1 LTRGSRI
8 PGRRLFQFPRRTAAQ
23 VAADVEDELQF
34 HLEMVARELT
44 DDGWPPEAARAEALR
59 RFGDLEGTRR
69 ICGDLDRSKEAQM
82 KWIQALEALGQDLRF
97 AGRQLWKNPG
107 FTLVVVLTLALAVG
121 ASTAIFSVVHGI
133 LLRPLPYP
141 EPERV
146 ISVHPLSAEGE
157 RSTWSIPNYVDWRKE
172 NRTTASSAIYE
183 YGNLNLSRAG
193 EPPERLIG
201 MWSGADFF
209 RVLGAR
215 PLAGRWFLPEEDQ
228 PGGARVAVISEKL
241 WEQRFGRD
249 PAAVGKPLL
258 LNGETR
264 TVIGVI
270 SRRDQYPDFVD
281 AWLPLVLP
289 EQESYEQR
297 GLVYLNV
304 LARLASGATLEGA
317 RAETRLIG
325 ERLAKQYPESNGTL
339 VLGVM
344 PLQQVMVGDV
354 RTPLLM
360 LLGAVLFVLLIACA
374 NVANLLLVRSSAREG
389 EVAVRTALG
398 AGRGRIVRQLLTES
412 VVLALTGGAA
422 GIVLAIWATKALVT
436 LAPQGTPRLE
446 EVGIDGTVLLFA
458 LGITVAT
465 GLLFG
470 LAPAI
475 QASRPNLAGTLKEGS
490 RGSKG
495 RASTRARNA
504 LVVAEIALAV
514 VLLAVAGLLLQSFA
528 RLQSVDLGFQPEGV
542 VKFHLAPA
550 ETRYPTE
557 AELAAFVD
565 RLIAEMEQLPGVT
578 SAGATVWGMPLLS
591 GENTLSISIPGRAP
605 KPPGQE
611 DELRTAFMTPG
622 FFRTLG
628 IPVLR
633 GRDLTRQ
640 DRAGAPPVMLINQAA
655 AERFFPGMDPVGQRI
670 RIDGVVDTGTNGAEI
685 VGVVRDFKQSTLEEQ
700 ITPQM
705 FLPHALRPMP
715 NLAVVLRTE
724 GSPEA
729 VVAAA
734 RARLQRMDPDLPLY
748 AVKGMEEIVA
758 GSAAQPKFYM
768 LLLGGFAVTALVL
781 AAVGIYGV
789 IAFAVRQRTQE
800 IGIRMA
806 LGATREKVLRMVVR
820 QGLTLAVVGALA
832 GLAGALFASRG
843 MQSLLYQV
851 SATDPTVYTGV
862 ALLLVLVAGLASYLP
877 ARRAARTEL
886 LLALRGQV

>member
-69 ICGDLDRSKEAQM
+69 ICGDLDMSKETQM
-82 KWIQALEALGQDLRF
+82 KWFQALEAFGQDLRY

-146 ISVHPLSAEGE
+146 ISVHPLSAEGG

-172 NRTTASSAIYE
+172 NRTTALSAIYE

-201 MWSGADFF
+201 MWSGAGLF
-209 RVLGAR
+209 RVLGVR
-215 PLAGRWFLPEEDQ
+215 PLAGRWFLPEEDK
-228 PGGARVAVISEKL
+228 PG
-241 WEQRFGRD
+241 
-249 PAAVGKPLL
+249 AVGKTLL
-258 LNGETR
+258 LNGEAR
-264 TVIGVI
+264 MVIGVV

-289 EQESYEQR
+289 EQEYYEQR

-304 LARLASGATLEGA
+304 LARLAPGATLEGA

-325 ERLAKQYPESNGTL
+325 ERLAKQYPESNSTL
-339 VLGVM
+339 ALNLK
-344 PLQQVMVGDV
+344 PLQEVMVGDV
-354 RTPLLM
+354 RTPLLV

-422 GIVLAIWATKALVT
+422 GIVLALWATKALVT

-470 LAPAI
+470 LAPAV

-557 AELAAFVD
+557 PELAAFVD
-565 RLIAEMEQLPGVT
+565 RLITEMEQLPGVT

-611 DELRTAFMTPG
+611 EELRTAFMTPG

-655 AERFFPGMDPVGQRI
+655 AERFFPGVDPVGQRI

-705 FLPHALRPMP
+705 FLPHALHPMP

-729 VVAAA
+729 VIAAA
-734 RARLQRMDPDLPLY
+734 RARLQQMDPDLPLY

-806 LGATREKVLRMVVR
+806 LGATREKVLRMVVC

-851 SATDPTVYTGV
+851 SATDPAIYTGV

-877 ARRAARTEL
+877 ARRAARTEP